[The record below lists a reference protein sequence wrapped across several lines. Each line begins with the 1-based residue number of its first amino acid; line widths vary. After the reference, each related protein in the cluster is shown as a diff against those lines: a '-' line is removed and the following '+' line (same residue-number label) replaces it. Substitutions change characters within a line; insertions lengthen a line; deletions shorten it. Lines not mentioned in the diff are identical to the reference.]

1 MKEIS
6 IILFSTWKFAAT
18 FPVAVYL
25 MKMSFAETLI
35 YTNIGGILG
44 AVVFFYFS
52 AFLIK
57 MWEKYWPE
65 SLKIHKTAKK
75 IFTKKNRRFV
85 AIKMKYGLLGIV
97 ILSPVI
103 LSIPLGAFLTVKYY
117 GTKTRNIIWLIAGQI
132 LWSLVYTIFYTQVK
146 TMIIQ

>member
-1 MKEIS
+1 
-6 IILFSTWKFAAT
+6 
-18 FPVAVYL
+18 VAVYL
-25 MKMSFAETLI
+25 VKMSFAETLV

-57 MWEKYWPE
+57 MWNRYWPE
-65 SLKIHKTAKK
+65 SLKIRKTAKK
-75 IFTKKNRRFV
+75 VFTKRNRRFV
-85 AIKMKYGLLGIV
+85 AIKMKFGLLGIV

-117 GTKTRNIIWLIAGQI
+117 GTKIRNIIWLIAGQI
-132 LWSLVYTIFYTQVK
+132 FWSLVYTIFYTQIK
-146 TMIIQ
+146 SAIL

>member
-1 MKEIS
+1 LKEIS
-6 IILFSTWKFAAT
+6 IIFFSTWKFAAT

-25 MKMSFAETLI
+25 VKMSFAETLV

-57 MWEKYWPE
+57 MWNRYWPE
-65 SLKIHKTAKK
+65 SLKIRKTAKK
-75 IFTKKNRRFV
+75 VFTKRNRRFV
-85 AIKMKYGLLGIV
+85 AIKMKFGLLGIV

-117 GTKTRNIIWLIAGQI
+117 GTKIRNIIWLIAGQI
-132 LWSLVYTIFYTQVK
+132 FWSLVYTIFYTQIK
-146 TMIIQ
+146 SAIL